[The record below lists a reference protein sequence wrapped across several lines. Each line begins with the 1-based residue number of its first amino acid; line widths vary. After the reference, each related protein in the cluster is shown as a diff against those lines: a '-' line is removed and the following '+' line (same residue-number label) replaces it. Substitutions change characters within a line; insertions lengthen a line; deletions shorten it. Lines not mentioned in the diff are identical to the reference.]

1 MGLSAAY
8 TEIDADGAVLRE
20 DVHVVVSGV
29 RRQTDLGDRRA
40 STDRR
45 NHIARSLRSVLDAE
59 KDGDVAGAQG
69 RVVLSVVVQHEFG
82 VLLHGGDGVDGG
94 ETGCGGL
101 EEDVETGRGEEL
113 RDHRDHLRVAP
124 LLEEHEKQEL
134 DEEGGDACVDALLTV
149 HVLNE
154 LRAHLLVLDP
164 IQRREGAQL
173 LFDEIRDFALR
184 FARLPGPQQRHG
196 GLILLLDNAHS
207 SHQLHNRVQ
216 EGGDGSERHARGVV
230 HVGEEGDEE
239 RRRVLAAQRGDEL

>member
-184 FARLPGPQQRHG
+184 FARLPGP
-196 GLILLLDNAHS
+196 
-207 SHQLHNRVQ
+207 
-216 EGGDGSERHARGVV
+216 
-230 HVGEEGDEE
+230 
-239 RRRVLAAQRGDEL
+239 